1 MEWRRDARTT
11 PRNARQNLVKLPGFG
26 TPIARLSSRVSRLNS
41 VSPAIRKAI
50 LGHILPRT
58 RIPARKTLSDHD
70 LKIGL
75 TNMTW
80 FRAVGLLSTDLVVVI
95 TAPST
100 AMANATERA
109 KNANRTSILRAVFV
123 EEPRAHT
130 VVGLTDNSS
139 AADFR
144 I

>member
-1 MEWRRDARTT
+1 
-11 PRNARQNLVKLPGFG
+11 
-26 TPIARLSSRVSRLNS
+26 
-41 VSPAIRKAI
+41 
-50 LGHILPRT
+50 
-58 RIPARKTLSDHD
+58 LSDHD

-80 FRAVGLLSTDLVVVI
+80 SRAVGLLSTDLVVVI
-95 TAPST
+95 TAPIT

-109 KNANRTSILRAVFV
+109 KNVYRTSFGAPSSSSSPRPHAMV
-123 EEPRAHT
+123 E
-130 VVGLTDNSS
+130 LTNNSS